1 MPTAVWTGTLS
12 FGLVTVPVR
21 LINATEPKDVRFH
34 LYDRSG
40 RRVRYERVVDE
51 IDEPAGGPWAGSSEA
66 AGPPGPAET
75 AETAEAPV
83 TTDAEPEPPARS
95 ARAEPAGPA
104 PVAWDEIRRGVENE
118 YGEVVMLTRDEIER
132 ARPQRSRT
140 IEVEDFVDLA
150 DIDPVYFE
158 KTYYAVPQSLE
169 AAKPYV
175 LLHRAMREAGR
186 IGIGRFV
193 LRTKPHLVAVRP
205 MQEVLAVETLFFGDE
220 VRDPTAFV
228 PGLGGVE
235 TEDRELDLAIGLIDM
250 LKTEWDPAAYADT
263 YREELLRILSEKEP
277 ARPAATSEPDERVAG
292 GTGPSAVEEL
302 MAKLRESVE
311 AAKRAQET
319 KTKAKLRSKR
329 AG

>member
-40 RRVRYERVVDE
+40 RRVRYERVVDA
-51 IDEPAGGPWAGSSEA
+51 IDDPADEPMAVRRPAAVDRPEPVEA
-66 AGPPGPAET
+66 AERAADADAAPA
-75 AETAEAPV
+75 V
-83 TTDAEPEPPARS
+83 GR
-95 ARAEPAGPA
+95 EPAGPS

-118 YGEVVMLTRDEIER
+118 LGEVVMLTREDLER

-228 PGLGGVE
+228 PGIGGIE
-235 TEDRELDLAIGLIDM
+235 TEDRELDLAIGLIEM

-277 ARPAATSEPDERVAG
+277 ARPAAASEEPPDGAAAPG
-292 GTGPSAVEEL
+292 SSAVEEL

-311 AAKRAQET
+311 AAKRSQRTTA
-319 KTKAKLRSKR
+319 KTKPRSTK

>member
-40 RRVRYERVVDE
+40 RRVRYERVVDAV
-51 IDEPAGGPWAGSSEA
+51 DEPAGA
-66 AGPPGPAET
+66 A
-75 AETAEAPV
+75 
-83 TTDAEPEPPARS
+83 
-95 ARAEPAGPA
+95 AEPAEAGAPTGAAEASEPFADAGREEPGVDSPA
-104 PVAWDEIRRGVENE
+104 ARPEPVGAASVAWEEIRRGRENE
-118 YGEVVMLTRDEIER
+118 LGEVVMLTREEFEGV
-132 ARPQRSRT
+132 RPQRSRS
-140 IEVEDFVDLA
+140 IEIEDFVDLA
-150 DIDPVYFE
+150 DIDPVSFE

-205 MQEVLAVETLFFGDE
+205 MREVLAVETLFFGDE
-220 VRDPTAFV
+220 VRDPSALV
-228 PGLGGVE
+228 PGLDGIEVD
-235 TEDRELDLAIGLIDM
+235 DRELDLAIGLIDM

-277 ARPAATSEPDERVAG
+277 ARLAAEREPTIGAASAG
-292 GTGPSAVEEL
+292 SSAVEEL

-311 AAKRAQET
+311 AAKRSRQQNA
-319 KTKAKLRSKR
+319 KAKPRSTKA
-329 AG
+329 G